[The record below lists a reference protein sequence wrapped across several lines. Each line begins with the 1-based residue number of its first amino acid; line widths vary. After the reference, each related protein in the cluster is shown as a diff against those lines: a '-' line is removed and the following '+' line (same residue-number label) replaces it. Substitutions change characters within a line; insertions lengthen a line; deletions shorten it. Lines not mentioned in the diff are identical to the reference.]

1 MVQARQY
8 QVPTDRL
15 YEPGTNMWVQ
25 VRGAV
30 VRVGFDELGQETHGD
45 VAFLQLAEP
54 GARLLRG
61 QELGSL
67 EAGKYVGPVVSPL
80 AGTICAVNPAVLDNP
95 RLINIDPLG
104 SGWLVEL
111 VPAEGEPLDQL
122 LSEPDKIRA
131 WFADRVREFR
141 AKGVLAE

>member
-1 MVQARQY
+1 MVQMRQY

-15 YEPGTNMWVQ
+15 YEPSTDMWVE
-25 VRGAV
+25 VRGAG

-54 GARLLRG
+54 GTVLRRG
-61 QELGSL
+61 DELGSV

-80 AGTICAVNPAVLDNP
+80 AGTICAVNQSVLDNP
-95 RLINIDPLG
+95 RLINSDPLG

-111 VPAEGEPLDQL
+111 VPAEGESLDHL